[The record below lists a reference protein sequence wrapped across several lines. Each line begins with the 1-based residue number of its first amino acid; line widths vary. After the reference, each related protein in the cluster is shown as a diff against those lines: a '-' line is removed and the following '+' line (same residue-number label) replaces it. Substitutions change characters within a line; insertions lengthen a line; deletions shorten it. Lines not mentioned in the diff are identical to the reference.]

1 MTDGAKSHL
10 QLCVLQVW
18 WAEAFSLVFSAGKDK
33 KSQGKAHPFLWGI
46 VVRWLGGDE
55 HAYGKLS
62 LKNFPV
68 PLRSDNCQRPRRSHS
83 RPIHANASHK
93 RREDQVFRIESYPF
107 HLVPQAALELELER
121 LSIQLSR

>member
-62 LKNFPV
+62 LKIFPV
-68 PLRSDNCQRPRRSHS
+68 PLRSDNSIS
-83 RPIHANASHK
+83 DG
-93 RREDQVFRIESYPF
+93 EDQVFRIESNPF
-107 HLVPQAALELELER
+107 HLVPQAAHELELELER